1 MKLILASASPR
12 RKVLLKEL
20 FPDFEVRPAD
30 IEEVALPGETPLQSA
45 ERLAMEKAL
54 KVRETWKE
62 GFILAADT
70 LVTINGLV
78 FGKPKDPIEAEEMLK
93 TLMGKTHSVIT
104 AFCII
109 EAKSGKALVRSV
121 ESRVTIKISLK
132 KKYRRISKAKSLS
145 TRPGLTRCK
154 KKAECSWKRSRALT
168 LTSSGFPW
176 MRFGRALKN
185 SALYGK
191 SIQRLKAM
199 TAMPAMTPAM
209 AICSCA

>member
-121 ESRVTIKISLK
+121 ESRVTIKNLSQEEISA
-132 KKYRRISKAKSLS
+132 YIESKEPFDKAGAYAVQEKGGMFVEKVEGSY
-145 TRPGLTRCK
+145 TNVVGLPMDEVRESFEK
-154 KKAECSWKRSRALT
+154 LGAL
-168 LTSSGFPW
+168 
-176 MRFGRALKN
+176 R
-185 SALYGK
+185 
-191 SIQRLKAM
+191 
-199 TAMPAMTPAM
+199 
-209 AICSCA
+209 

>member
-78 FGKPKDPIEAEEMLK
+78 FGKPKDPIEAE
-93 TLMGKTHSVIT
+93 
-104 AFCII
+104 
-109 EAKSGKALVRSV
+109 
-121 ESRVTIKISLK
+121 
-132 KKYRRISKAKSLS
+132 
-145 TRPGLTRCK
+145 
-154 KKAECSWKRSRALT
+154 
-168 LTSSGFPW
+168 
-176 MRFGRALKN
+176 
-185 SALYGK
+185 
-191 SIQRLKAM
+191 
-199 TAMPAMTPAM
+199 
-209 AICSCA
+209 

>member
-1 MKLILASASPR
+1 MKIILASASPR

-30 IEEVALPGETPLQSA
+30 IEEVTLAGETPIQSA

-54 KVRETWKE
+54 KARETSKE

-104 AFCII
+104 AFCILD
-109 EAKSGKALVRSV
+109 ASNGKAVVRSV
-121 ESRVTIKISLK
+121 ESRVTIKNLSQEEISA
-132 KKYRRISKAKSLS
+132 YIESKEPFDKAGAYAVQEKGGMFVEKVEGSY
-145 TRPGLTRCK
+145 TNVVGLPMDEVRESFEK
-154 KKAECSWKRSRALT
+154 LGALHRKHPQT
-168 LTSSGFPW
+168 
-176 MRFGRALKN
+176 
-185 SALYGK
+185 
-191 SIQRLKAM
+191 
-199 TAMPAMTPAM
+199 
-209 AICSCA
+209 